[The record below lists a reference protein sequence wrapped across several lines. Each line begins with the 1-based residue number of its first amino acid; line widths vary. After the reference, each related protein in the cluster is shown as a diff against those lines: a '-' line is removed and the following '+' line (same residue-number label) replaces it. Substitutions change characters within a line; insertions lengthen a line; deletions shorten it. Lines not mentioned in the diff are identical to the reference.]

1 MLCALQG
8 LSPDMS
14 PDPIIKETPIDLL
27 KSIGIQQ
34 IVSTVRPKDVT
45 ASLAHTPLRSG
56 LALLMWA
63 DACHVPLLHPQVV
76 FCTFSS
82 MIGLMIAT
90 FYVVLNAG
98 GVRLAGLD

>member
-1 MLCALQG
+1 
-8 LSPDMS
+8 
-14 PDPIIKETPIDLL
+14 
-27 KSIGIQQ
+27 
-34 IVSTVRPKDVT
+34 
-45 ASLAHTPLRSG
+45 
-56 LALLMWA
+56 MWA
-63 DACHVPLLHPQVV
+63 DACYVPLLHPQVV